1 MGLYRRTGSRYWW
14 SRITLPG
21 REPVQ
26 ESTRTTDECAAQEW
40 HDRRRAELWRQAE
53 FGERPAY
60 RWEDA
65 VLRWLSETAHKRD
78 HPGDRQR
85 LAAIHAALEG
95 RLLTDVTGERLTRQL
110 QVMPG
115 LKTPGARNRYRA
127 TVRAILRRA
136 EREWDWIDKAP
147 TIRLE
152 AETRN
157 KGQWL
162 TEAEAG
168 RLIQAAPAHLQ
179 PVIQFALA
187 TGLRK
192 ANILG
197 LRWQNVD
204 MARQQLWVHPDDAKG
219 GKAIGIP
226 LNALAMQVLN
236 ACRGQHPENVFT
248 VGGRPY
254 RWIDHRTWLSVI
266 EKAGLPGVRF
276 HDLRHT
282 WASWL
287 AQAGVDPQHLKTL
300 GGWSTLAMVERYS
313 HLNVEH
319 LRAAADRIPSTFSL
333 QPEIIDFEE
342 ARQHCARR

>member
-1 MGLYRRTGSRYWW
+1 MLYRRKNSPFWW
-14 SRITLPG
+14 CRITLPG
-21 REPVQ
+21 IGTMQ
-26 ESTRTTDECAAQEW
+26 ESTRTADRQAAEEW
-40 HDRRRAELWRQAE
+40 ADRRRAELWRQSQ
-53 FGERPAY
+53 FGERPLY

-65 VLRWLSETAHKRD
+65 VLKWLAETAHKRD
-78 HPGDRQR
+78 HSADRQR
-85 LAAIHAALEG
+85 LAVLHPDLEG
-95 RLLTDVTGERLTRQL
+95 RPLSEVTHDRLTKILNRQSS
-110 QVMPG
+110 

-136 EREWDWIDKAP
+136 EREWEWIDKAP
-147 TIRLE
+147 SIRME
-152 AETRN
+152 PEPKSAGR
-157 KGQWL
+157 WL

-168 RLIQAAPAHLQ
+168 RLISAAPAHLQ
-179 PVIQFALA
+179 PVIRFALA

-192 ANILG
+192 SNILG

-204 MARQQLWVHPDDAKG
+204 LVRRQLWVHPEAAKA

-226 LNALAMQVLN
+226 LNTLAMSVLE
-236 ACRGQHPENVFT
+236 AYRGQHPEVVFT
-248 VGGRPY
+248 VDGRPY
-254 RWIDHRTWLSVI
+254 RWIDHRTWLRVI
-266 EKAGLPGVRF
+266 ADAGLTGVRF

-319 LRAAADRIPSTFSL
+319 LRAAADCIPVTFPL
-333 QPEIIDFEE
+333 HGEILDFNT
-342 ARQHCARR
+342 ARKKRVTG

>member
-1 MGLYRRTGSRYWW
+1 MGIYRRAGSRYWW

-21 REPVQ
+21 REAMQ
-26 ESTRTTDECAAQEW
+26 ESTRTTDERAAQEW
-40 HDRRRAELWRQAE
+40 HDRRRAELWRQTE

-60 RWEDA
+60 RWESA
-65 VLRWLSETAHKRD
+65 VLRWLNETTHKRD
-78 HPGDRQR
+78 HHGDRQR
-85 LAAIHAALEG
+85 LAAIHDALEG
-95 RLLTDVTGERLTRQL
+95 RLLMDITGERLTRQL
-110 QVMPG
+110 QAMPG

-136 EREWDWIDKAP
+136 EREWDWINKAP
-147 TIRLE
+147 TIRMEPE
-152 AETRN
+152 ARSV
-157 KGQWL
+157 GRWL

-168 RLIQAAPAHLQ
+168 RLIQAAPAQLQ

-192 ANILG
+192 GNILG
-197 LRWQNVD
+197 LRWSHVD
-204 MARQQLWVHPDDAKG
+204 LVRRQLWVHPDDAKS

-226 LNALAMQVLN
+226 LNALAMQVLM
-236 ACRGQHPENVFT
+236 ACRGQHPEAVFT
-248 VGGRPY
+248 VEGRPY
-254 RWIDHRTWLSVI
+254 RWPDHRTWLGLCAR
-266 EKAGLPGVRF
+266 AGLPGVRF

-319 LRAAADRIPSTFSL
+319 LRAAADRIPTTFSL
-333 QPEIIDFEE
+333 QSEIIDFEE
-342 ARQHCARR
+342 ERQRRASR